1 MALALSLP
9 QMPERETIVA
19 ATYVVVIFS
28 ILVQALTMGRLVR
41 HLNRDATL
49 EPPGQKS

>member
-1 MALALSLP
+1 MHSNAW
-9 QMPERETIVA
+9 IVA
-19 ATYVVVIFS
+19 ATYMVVIFS
-28 ILVQALTMGRLVR
+28 ILAQALTMGRLVR